1 MGKHTQSLA
10 QVVDETG
17 TKLALSRHQVEIL
30 EMCRNERRLI
40 TLMAITA
47 RTDRTKFRNQVLKP
61 LFDAAFIEMTLPEKP
76 RSSKQ
81 RYRLTPKGKAW
92 MKKHQKDNE

>member
-1 MGKHTQSLA
+1 MENGNPTPEWSEQAGSVYVAFNPAVLPVGKHTQSLA

-17 TKLALSRHQVEIL
+17 TKLAPS
-30 EMCRNERRLI
+30 
-40 TLMAITA
+40 
-47 RTDRTKFRNQVLKP
+47 RNQVLKP
-61 LFDAAFIEMTLPEKP
+61 LLDAAFIEMTLPEKP

-92 MKKHQKDNE
+92 MKKHQKDNG